1 MPKLFNVPWG
11 KKRGQTSSSTS
22 TTSDSKPGAQIFN
35 KDNSMAVFGHT
46 ITLDDDEPQEQREPG
61 ESPVD
66 DTVDEVLGLLPS
78 ESCCPS
84 MSLKY
89 VSWPSH

>member
-1 MPKLFNVPWG
+1 MSVF
-11 KKRGQTSSSTS
+11 GQTIS
-22 TTSDSKPGAQIFN
+22 
-35 KDNSMAVFGHT
+35 
-46 ITLDDDEPQEQREPG
+46 LEDEDEQEEQQRQPG

-78 ESCCPS
+78 ESCCPT

-89 VSWPSH
+89 VWELLQFDSFFRG